1 MIRLFLIAGY
11 LISMVGC
18 WCTYAEKGVKAGCLS
33 ILFSLVPVLNFIIF
47 ILFIGRTDNK
57 GRLEIMKL
65 FSNTKETISD
75 IFSNDD

>member
-18 WCTYAEKGVKAGCLS
+18 WCAYAEKGVKAGCLS

-47 ILFIGRTDNK
+47 MLFIGRTDNK

>member
-1 MIRLFLIAGY
+1 MHTSQVLMSLWDTETAMSTAGAPFEGTG
-11 LISMVGC
+11 MD
-18 WCTYAEKGVKAGCLS
+18 TRPR
-33 ILFSLVPVLNFIIF
+33 VPVLNFIIF
-47 ILFIGRTDNK
+47 MLFIGRTDNK